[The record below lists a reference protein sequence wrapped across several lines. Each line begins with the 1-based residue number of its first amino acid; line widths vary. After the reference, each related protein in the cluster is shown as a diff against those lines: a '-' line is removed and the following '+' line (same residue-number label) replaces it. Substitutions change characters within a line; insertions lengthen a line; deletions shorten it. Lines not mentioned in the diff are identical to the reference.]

1 MHLKSLLPLICSH
14 IRNEYQFLLG
24 MHKTEKIKYAKTVL
38 RLCFIDFENVLMNE
52 ISENDKKKSYINAEI
67 PICSTS
73 V

>member
-1 MHLKSLLPLICSH
+1 
-14 IRNEYQFLLG
+14 